1 MDRKEIANELHKNG
15 FNCAQAV
22 AVAFCNTMGADPVQ
36 AFKMA
41 EPFGFGM
48 GDSYGPCGALSGACM
63 VVGMKRSDAD
73 LDNPKSKRDCY
84 RLISAIKAEFNE
96 RVGATVCHEIKG
108 MDGGEQKLSCDGC
121 IELGCELLDKYLLGI
136 YPDGEEPD
144 IKVIKNP
151 NAKF

>member
-1 MDRKEIANELHKNG
+1 MDRKEVALELHKNG

-22 AVAFCNTMGADPVQ
+22 TVAFASTMGVDPIQ
-36 AFKMA
+36 TFKMA
-41 EPFGFGM
+41 EAFGFGM
-48 GDSYGPCGALSGACM
+48 GDSLATCGALTGAAM

-84 RLISAIKAEFNE
+84 RLINAIKTEFAD
-96 RVGATVCHEIKG
+96 RAGATICHDLKG
-108 MDGGEQKLSCDGC
+108 MDTGKPLMSCTAC
-121 IELGCELLDKYLLGI
+121 IGLACELLDKYLLGI